1 MPVKDCVQLG
11 FCVWYAVKLKWAKSE
26 MLRFFFVFIFIFR
39 IFFFSFNCSLYY
51 FLLFRSSFFPVRFFL
66 CGQRC
71 ARPATVYDNIG
82 STNKRIF
89 GSNFIR
95 ISSLSNAYIESTK
108 WAKWAHTNTT
118 QHNAPLPF
126 HFHIRWCVCVL
137 SPQSEWA
144 TQKKILH
151 VFQLFIKL
159 QIKRWRRRDN
169 VVIGKYTKK
178 RETDGDRERKIH
190 RENEN
195 KNQIY
200 TKQLELTNLPG

>member
-11 FCVWYAVKLKWAKSE
+11 FCVWFAVKLKWAKSE

-126 HFHIRWCVCVL
+126 HFHIRWCVCVCYLHKANGPHKRRFCMFSNYSSSYKL
-137 SPQSEWA
+137 SDDADEI
-144 TQKKILH
+144 TL
-151 VFQLFIKL
+151 
-159 QIKRWRRRDN
+159 
-169 VVIGKYTKK
+169 
-178 RETDGDRERKIH
+178 
-190 RENEN
+190 
-195 KNQIY
+195 
-200 TKQLELTNLPG
+200 